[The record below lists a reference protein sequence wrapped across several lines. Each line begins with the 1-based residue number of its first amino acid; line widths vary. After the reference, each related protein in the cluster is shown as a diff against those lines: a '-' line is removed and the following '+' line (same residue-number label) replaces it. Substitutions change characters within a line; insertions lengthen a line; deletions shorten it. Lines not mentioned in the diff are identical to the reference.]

1 MPFCAKTAE
10 MARDAAIKDDV
21 IQWLEQ
27 AGFSSYRDVALMST
41 EEKDVKVDIVEPMRS
56 SDPPVASAKTP
67 IGAVNIKSF
76 WIACRAMRTADEANK
91 CQDATAVEAPIPTP
105 DQKSISKAWVDK
117 HNIVLPDSMLL
128 LDNTQGRIWR
138 DMNCEPPRIAV
149 WLAEKLRTKSCV
161 NMTVGTQLAL
171 VPGRPVVTEA
181 VIADHVEGSFE
192 LYLRARAFF
201 HTLSL
206 VSILTPD
213 WFPMQSAMSASE
225 FILSAVSASYNGR
238 APPIEFLV
246 QAWAES
252 IHYFSERIRMT
263 KRTAAEV
270 IDNIA
275 GWENRWRWSPARV
288 RAVPGWRRSRT
299 IRTCRTN

>member
-1 MPFCAKTAE
+1 MPLCVKTKE
-10 MARDAAIKDDV
+10 MANDAGIKEDV
-21 IQWLEQ
+21 IQWLEN
-27 AGFSSYRDVALMST
+27 AGFASYRDVALMST
-41 EEKDVKVDIVEPMRS
+41 EEKDVKADIVEPMRS
-56 SDPPVASAKTP
+56 SETPVASAKTP

-76 WIACRAMRTADEANK
+76 WIACRAMRTADETNK
-91 CQDATAVEAPIPTP
+91 SQDATAVEAPIPTP
-105 DQKSISKAWVDK
+105 DQKSISKAWLDK
-117 HNIVLPDSMLL
+117 HGIVLPDSMLL

-161 NMTVGTQLAL
+161 NMAVGTQLAL

-206 VSILTPD
+206 VYILTPD

-225 FILSAVSASYNGR
+225 FVLAAVSHTT
-238 APPIEFLV
+238 V
-246 QAWAES
+246 
-252 IHYFSERIRMT
+252 
-263 KRTAAEV
+263 
-270 IDNIA
+270 
-275 GWENRWRWSPARV
+275 
-288 RAVPGWRRSRT
+288 VPRP
-299 IRTCRTN
+299 